1 MPEMPEHRT
10 VWLVH
15 ALPQGLAVRIIA
27 LRQVEGDDPV
37 QMTSDDL
44 AVGTGEQIERQAGET
59 VADHDRQLELIE
71 SEDQPAF
78 RGFGHPV
85 LRKPYGVRIGW
96 SCSGQPAA
104 EAQAEY
110 RRGICDPVTS
120 ATIEVRTDRAAG
132 GDSHQGALLPG
143 VSDR

>member
-1 MPEMPEHRT
+1 VALQRLLVREGLVSEQCPELVAAIGSQRQQWAVVVADLMPEMPEHRT

-44 AVGTGEQIERQAGET
+44 ALGTGEQIERQAGET

-71 SEDQPAF
+71 SEDQPDVS
-78 RGFGHPV
+78 R
-85 LRKPYGVRIGW
+85 LR
-96 SCSGQPAA
+96 QPST
-104 EAQAEY
+104 AQAL
-110 RRGICDPVTS
+110 RRPHRLAVFGS
-120 ATIEVRTDRAAG
+120 AC
-132 GDSHQGALLPG
+132 S
-143 VSDR
+143 